1 MTTIKK
7 TLIIKQL
14 DELIQSYTS
23 GKQHV
28 KAPTGW
34 IQSTRLA
41 LGMSLRQLANRIGVS
56 ASALSNFEKREQ
68 AEAIT
73 LATLKKAAHAM
84 DMELVYYF
92 KPKSGSIKNTI
103 TQQAK
108 KKAQEIL
115 IQSNQTMRLENQETD
130 QDSQDQELKR
140 LTKDLTDKMPT
151 TLWD

>member
-1 MTTIKK
+1 
-7 TLIIKQL
+7 
-14 DELIQSYTS
+14 
-23 GKQHV
+23 
-28 KAPTGW
+28 
-34 IQSTRLA
+34 
-41 LGMSLRQLANRIGVS
+41 
-56 ASALSNFEKREQ
+56 
-68 AEAIT
+68 
-73 LATLKKAAHAM
+73 M

-115 IQSNQTMRLENQETD
+115 IQSNQTMSLEDQETD
-130 QDSQDQELKR
+130 QDSQNQELER